1 MFTAALIS
9 LISGSAPKII
19 DEARKLVERFT
30 DGGQTSE
37 TVSDTD
43 DQENPSVLRERIDN
57 LQERVDSLESSA
69 FDQAKLASQMAE
81 QGQALETGQQALAT
95 GLNGL
100 AKRVKLQLL
109 GIVIALAIAITAIV
123 IGLI

>member
-1 MFTAALIS
+1 MLTAALIS
-9 LISGSAPKII
+9 LISGTGPKII

-30 DGGQTSE
+30 DGAQTSE
-37 TVSDTD
+37 TVSGTD
-43 DQENPSVLRERIDN
+43 DQESPSVLRERIDN
-57 LQERVDSLESSA
+57 LQERVDALESSA
-69 FDQAKLASQMAE
+69 FDQAKLATRMAE

-95 GLNGL
+95 GLIGL

-109 GIVIALAIAITAIV
+109 GTVIALDISIIAIV